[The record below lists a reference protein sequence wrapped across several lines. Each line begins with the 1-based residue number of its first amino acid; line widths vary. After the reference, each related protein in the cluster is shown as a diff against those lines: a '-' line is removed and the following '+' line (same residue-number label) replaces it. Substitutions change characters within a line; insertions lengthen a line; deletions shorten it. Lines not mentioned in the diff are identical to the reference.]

1 MGPQRRDPTG
11 VSKTLV
17 KPVLPLNLRID
28 WAWEEWQCTEP
39 NPRVLCKLNGAAGG
53 HSLQTFQGH
62 TQPPGRPHA
71 EVMALRAA
79 QAAGVDVRGA
89 TAWVTLEPCAHHGR
103 TPPCCDALV
112 AAGVGRVVVAL
123 VDPNPLVAGQGI
135 ARMRAAGI
143 DVQVAGSFTGA
154 FADRFAAEHPDD
166 PQGLAWAREAFELN
180 IGFFSRMVRGRPWVR
195 MKIAASLD
203 GQTALANGASQW
215 ITSPEA
221 RADGHAWRRRAGAV
235 LTGIGTVRD
244 DDPRL
249 DVRLVETQRQPL
261 RVVVDSRLEINPGA
275 RILQPPGQ
283 VLVCC
288 AQGHAASDKARALTR
303 FTVTDADR
311 AAKLM
316 ASRAGAQ
323 AAPGIPGPTPVS
335 QTVFATPRL
344 EVAGPWEGVEV
355 VGLPSDERGK
365 TDLAALMAE
374 LAHRQVNEL
383 HVEAGHQL
391 NGSLLKAGLV
401 DELLVYLAPKML
413 GPGRGMAAFG
423 PLEQLADGLEL
434 EFVECTP
441 VGPDLRIRAR
451 PPGRAGFFPL
461 GGPG

>member
-1 MGPQRRDPTG
+1 MT
-11 VSKTLV
+11 TLQEH
-17 KPVLPLNLRID
+17 PSSVLARCAEGLSD
-28 WAWEEWQCTEP
+28 P
-39 NPRVLCKLNGAAGG
+39 NPRVGCLLTDAAQSRLLSSGHTQAAGG
-53 HSLQTFQGH
+53 
-62 TQPPGRPHA
+62 PHA
-71 EVMALRAA
+71 EIMALRAA
-79 QAAGVDVRGA
+79 RAAGHDVTGA

-103 TPPCCDALV
+103 TPPCCDALISARV
-112 AAGVGRVVVAL
+112 ARVVVAL
-123 VDPNPLVAGQGI
+123 RDTNPLVAGQGI

-143 DVQVAGSFTGA
+143 EVQVAGSFTGE
-154 FADRFAAEHPDD
+154 FAERFAAEHPED

-221 RADGHAWRRRAGAV
+221 RADGHVWRRRAGAV

-261 RVVVDSRLEINPGA
+261 RVVVDSRLEIAPGA

-288 AQGHAASDKARALTR
+288 AQDHSASERARGLTR
-303 FTVTDADR
+303 FTVTDSER
-311 AAKLM
+311 AAKTM
-316 ASRAGAQ
+316 AASAVADGA
-323 AAPGIPGPTPVS
+323 PEGPNS
-335 QTVFATPRL
+335 QSARQPALVTPRL
-344 EVAGPWEGVEV
+344 EVAGPWDGVEV
-355 VGLPSDERGK
+355 LGLPADERGK
-365 TDLAALMAE
+365 TDLAALMSE
-374 LAHRQVNEL
+374 LVRRQVNEL

-413 GPGRGMAAFG
+413 GTGRGMAAFG
-423 PLEQLADGLEL
+423 PLERLADGLEL
-434 EFVECTP
+434 EFAECTP

-451 PPGRAGFFPL
+451 PPGRADFFPA
-461 GGPG
+461 GARR

>member
-1 MGPQRRDPTG
+1 MTAWQSDLAESQRLNREQF
-11 VSKTLV
+11 
-17 KPVLPLNLRID
+17 PVLAARE
-28 WAWEEWQCTEP
+28 AATVGFSSSP
-39 NPRVLCKLNGAAGG
+39 NPQVGCVLVTEAPARPLA
-53 HSLQTFQGH
+53 TGH
-62 TQPPGRPHA
+62 TQPPGGPHA
-71 EVMALRAA
+71 EVVALRAA
-79 QAAGVDVRGA
+79 EAAGVDVRGA

-103 TPPCCDALV
+103 TPPCCDALIR
-112 AAGVGRVVVAL
+112 AGVARVVVAL

-143 DVQVAGSFTGA
+143 EVQVAGA
-154 FADRFAAEHPDD
+154 FSGDFAARFAAEHPED
-166 PQGLAWAREAFELN
+166 PQGLAWASEAFELN

-215 ITSPEA
+215 ITSEA
-221 RADGHAWRRRAGAV
+221 ARTDGHAWRRRAGAV

-249 DVRLVETQRQPL
+249 DVRLVETQRQPM
-261 RVVVDSRLEINPGA
+261 RVVVDSRLEIAPAA

-288 AQGHAASDKARALTR
+288 AQDHAGSDKARALTR

-311 AAKLM
+311 AAKILA
-316 ASRAGAQ
+316 ASAGTH
-323 AAPGIPGPTPVS
+323 AAPATPS
-335 QTVFATPRL
+335 SRPASKPSLATPRL
-344 EVAGPWEGVEV
+344 EVAGPWDGVEV
-355 VGLPSDERGK
+355 LGLPSDERGK
-365 TDLAALMAE
+365 TDLAALMSE

-413 GPGRGMAAFG
+413 GPGRGMAALG
-423 PLEQLADGLEL
+423 PLEQLADGLAL
-434 EFVECTP
+434 EFIECTP

-451 PPGRAGFFPL
+451 PPGRAGFFPV
-461 GGPG
+461 GGSV

>member
-1 MGPQRRDPTG
+1 
-11 VSKTLV
+11 
-17 KPVLPLNLRID
+17 
-28 WAWEEWQCTEP
+28 
-39 NPRVLCKLNGAAGG
+39 
-53 HSLQTFQGH
+53 
-62 TQPPGRPHA
+62 
-71 EVMALRAA
+71 MALRAA
-79 QAAGVDVRGA
+79 ETAGADVRGA

-103 TPPCCDALV
+103 TPPCCDALIR
-112 AAGVGRVVVAL
+112 AEVGRVVVAL

-143 DVQVAGSFTGA
+143 EVQVAGAFTGE
-154 FADRFAAEHPDD
+154 FAARFAVEHPED

-215 ITSPEA
+215 ITSAEA

-249 DVRLVETQRQPL
+249 DVRLVEAQRQPM
-261 RVVVDSRLEINPGA
+261 RVVVDSRLEISPTA

-288 AQGHAASDKARALTR
+288 GADHADSDKAQALTR
-303 FTVTDADR
+303 WVESAP
-311 AAKLM
+311 LC
-316 ASRAGAQ
+316 
-323 AAPGIPGPTPVS
+323 AAPAPSAGSAAAAAEANAHGAARGAHQHINAPPAGPATTPPS
-335 QTVFATPRL
+335 RPPRL

-355 VGLPSDERGK
+355 LGLPTDERAK
-365 TDLAALMAE
+365 TDLHALIAE
-374 LAHRQVNEL
+374 LARRQVNEL

-413 GPGRGMAAFG
+413 GAGRGMAAFW
-423 PLEQLADGLEL
+423 PLERLLDAQEL
-434 EFVECTP
+434 EFLECTP

-451 PPGRAGFFPL
+451 PPGRAGFYPM
-461 GGPG
+461 G

>member
-1 MGPQRRDPTG
+1 MLTSHTAALSEAAIGL
-11 VSKTLV
+11 S
-17 KPVLPLNLRID
+17 
-28 WAWEEWQCTEP
+28 EP
-39 NPRVLCKLNGAAGG
+39 NPRVACVLASDLATTQSPLGA
-53 HSLQTFQGH
+53 GH
-62 TQPPGRPHA
+62 TQRAGGPHA

-79 QAAGVDVRGA
+79 QAADQDARGA

-103 TPPCCDALV
+103 TPPCCDALIR
-112 AAGVGRVVVAL
+112 AGVARVVVAL

-143 DVQVAGSFTGA
+143 EVQVAGA
-154 FADRFAAEHPDD
+154 FSGEFAACFAAEHPED

-215 ITSPEA
+215 ITSEA
-221 RADGHAWRRRAGAV
+221 ARTDGHAWRRRAGAV

-249 DVRLVETQRQPL
+249 DVRLVETQRQPM
-261 RVVVDSRLEINPGA
+261 RVVVDSRLEIARAA

-288 AQGHAASDKARALTR
+288 GADHAGSEKARALTR
-303 FTVTDADR
+303 WFEAVPIH
-311 AAKLM
+311 
-316 ASRAGAQ
+316 
-323 AAPGIPGPTPVS
+323 AAPGRANAPQS
-335 QTVFATPRL
+335 RTPRL
-344 EVAGPWEGVEV
+344 EVAGPWDGVEV
-355 VGLPSDERGK
+355 LGLPTDERGK
-365 TDLAALMAE
+365 TDLHALMTE
-374 LAHRQVNEL
+374 LAKRQVNEL

-413 GPGRGMAAFG
+413 GAGRGMAAFG
-423 PLEQLADGLEL
+423 PLERLVDGLEL

-451 PPGRAGFFPL
+451 PPGRADFYSITDTLSP
-461 GGPG
+461 PGAAAP

>member
-1 MGPQRRDPTG
+1 MAF
-11 VSKTLV
+11 V
-17 KPVLPLNLRID
+17 KLPHSTHEALGL
-28 WAWEEWQCTEP
+28 TEP
-39 NPRVLCKLNGAAGG
+39 NPRVTCFLECQAGDAENSTLVGRTQVAGG
-53 HSLQTFQGH
+53 
-62 TQPPGRPHA
+62 PHA
-71 EVMALRAA
+71 EVVALRAA
-79 QAAGVDVRGA
+79 QAANVDVRGA

-103 TPPCCDALV
+103 TPPCCDALIL
-112 AAGVGRVVVAL
+112 AGVARVVVAL
-123 VDPNPLVAGQGI
+123 VDPNPLVSGQGI

-143 DVQVAGSFTGA
+143 EVQVAGA
-154 FADRFAAEHPDD
+154 FSGEFATRFAAEHPED

-203 GQTALANGASQW
+203 GQTALANGVSQW

-249 DVRLVETQRQPL
+249 DVRLVETQRQPM
-261 RVVVDSRLEINPGA
+261 RVVVDSRLEINPSA

-288 AQGHAASDKARALTR
+288 AQGHAGSDKARALTR
-303 FTVTDADR
+303 FTVTNEDR
-311 AAKLM
+311 AAKMM
-316 ASRAGAQ
+316 AASAEAH
-323 AAPGIPGPTPVS
+323 AAPAAPSSRPAS
-335 QTVFATPRL
+335 QPSLASPRL
-344 EVAGPWEGVEV
+344 EVAGPWDGAEV
-355 VGLPSDERGK
+355 LGLPSDERGK
-365 TDLAALMAE
+365 TDLAALMTE
-374 LAHRQVNEL
+374 LARRQVNEL

-413 GPGRGMAAFG
+413 GPGRGMAALG
-423 PLEQLADGLEL
+423 PLEQLADGLAL
-434 EFVECTP
+434 EFIECTP

-451 PPGRAGFFPL
+451 PPGRAGFFPV
-461 GGPG
+461 GGSV